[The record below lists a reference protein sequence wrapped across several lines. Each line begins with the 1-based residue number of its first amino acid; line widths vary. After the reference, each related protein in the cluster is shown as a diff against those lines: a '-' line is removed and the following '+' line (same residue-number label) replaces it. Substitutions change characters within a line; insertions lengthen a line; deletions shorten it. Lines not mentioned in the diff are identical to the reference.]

1 MSEGE
6 KPQNLTPEELEAQE
20 AEELPERE
28 AMSVLEPPL
37 PLRPVPL
44 DGSELGGYVPPE
56 SA

>member
-1 MSEGE
+1 MSDAE
-6 KPQNLTPEELEAQE
+6 KRQNLTPEELEAQE

-37 PLRPVPL
+37 PLRPMPL
-44 DGSELGGYVPPE
+44 DGIETGYVPPE